1 MTYQTKRSSSSWVL
15 KARIVTDDM
24 RRSQRQLLNTM
35 NVRLKRK
42 PKVI

>member
-1 MTYQTKRSSSSWVL
+1 MTYQTRRSSSSLAL
-15 KARIVTDDM
+15 KARTVIDDIP
-24 RRSQRQLLNTM
+24 RSQNQLLNTM